1 MVKLWTP
8 YLICTLFEK
17 EVNVEFYDVIRK
29 RRSIRKYKPDPI
41 PEAILKNILDAG
53 RIAPSAK
60 NYQPWRFIVVK
71 DPDKKKQI
79 VAASR
84 NQQFVGEAAVIVV
97 GCALVDTAWG
107 RMGGYMSSWSVDL
120 TIALDHI
127 ILAAVNEGLG
137 TCWIGAFDE
146 AEVKRIL
153 HIPDPVRVLALT
165 PVGYPDDTPPERGRK
180 SADEILSY
188 DTY

>member
-1 MVKLWTP
+1 VD
-8 YLICTLFEK
+8 
-17 EVNVEFYDVIRK
+17 FYDVIKK
-29 RRSIRKYKPDPI
+29 RRSIRKYKSDPI
-41 PEAILKNILDAG
+41 PDALLVKILDAG

-71 DPDKKKQI
+71 DPEKKQQL
-79 VAASR
+79 VTASR
-84 NQQFVGEAAVIVV
+84 NQQFVGTGACIIV

-146 AEVKRIL
+146 VQVKNIL
-153 HIPDPVRVLALT
+153 NIPDPVRVLALT
-165 PVGYPDDTPPERGRK
+165 PLGYADETPQDRGRK
-180 SADEILSY
+180 PVDEIISY

>member
-1 MVKLWTP
+1 MD
-8 YLICTLFEK
+8 
-17 EVNVEFYDVIRK
+17 FYDVIRK
-29 RRSIRKYKPDPI
+29 RKSVRKYKSDPI
-41 PEAILKNILDAG
+41 PDATLEKILDAG

-60 NYQPWRFIVVK
+60 NYQPWRFIVVN
-71 DPDKKKQI
+71 DPHIINDMVK
-79 VAASR
+79 ACR
-84 NQQFVGEAAVIVV
+84 NQNFVGEGAVILV

-120 TIALDHI
+120 TIALDHM

-146 AEVKRIL
+146 SQVKKIL
-153 HIPDPVRVLALT
+153 NIPDNVRVLALT
-165 PVGYPDDTPPERGRK
+165 PIGYPAEEPKDRGRK
-180 SADEILSY
+180 TLHDIISY